1 MRTQDRHRK
10 DMVIIEMQNKQSDSE
25 ELNLPEALPDNQAGK
40 ANKTCTFIRYTP
52 EELKELVLAA
62 QAFDDKAIE
71 ALCEA
76 FKALVLRESHWPSI
90 IDRLGEYAVSIAWV
104 IFLELIKKYDDDDF
118 EHLPGLIRSYLH
130 YALVHAATN
139 RNTYNDELGFEEILN
154 AIGYSPMDKPTFKMA
169 YKQAYAT
176 LSDKEKIVLG
186 YCYNC
191 MFTQEE
197 TALMMGCD
205 ARTVRR
211 YKTIAL
217 NKLKKALA

>member
-1 MRTQDRHRK
+1 
-10 DMVIIEMQNKQSDSE
+10 MVIIEMQNKQSDSE

-62 QAFDDKAIE
+62 QAFDAKAIE
-71 ALCEA
+71 ALCNA
-76 FKALVLRESHWPSI
+76 FKPLVLRESYWPSI
-90 IDRLGEYAVSIAWV
+90 IDRLGEDAVSIAWV

-130 YALVHAATN
+130 FELVHAATN

>member
-1 MRTQDRHRK
+1 
-10 DMVIIEMQNKQSDSE
+10 MVIIEMQNKQSDSE
-25 ELNLPEALPDNQAGK
+25 ALNLSEALPDNQAGK

-62 QAFDDKAIE
+62 QAFDAKAIE
-71 ALCEA
+71 ALCNA
-76 FKALVLRESHWPSI
+76 FKPLVLRESHRPSI
-90 IDRLGEYAVSIAWV
+90 IDHLGEDAVSIAWV

>member
-1 MRTQDRHRK
+1 MTLS
-10 DMVIIEMQNKQSDSE
+10 IY
-25 ELNLPEALPDNQAGK
+25 PD
-40 ANKTCTFIRYTP
+40 
-52 EELKELVLAA
+52 
-62 QAFDDKAIE
+62 
-71 ALCEA
+71 
-76 FKALVLRESHWPSI
+76 
-90 IDRLGEYAVSIAWV
+90 
-104 IFLELIKKYDDDDF
+104 
-118 EHLPGLIRSYLH
+118 LPGLIRSYLH
-130 YALVHAATN
+130 FELVHAATN

>member
-76 FKALVLRESHWPSI
+76 FKPLVLRESHCPSI
-90 IDRLGEYAVSIAWV
+90 IDRLGEDAVSIAWV

>member
-1 MRTQDRHRK
+1 
-10 DMVIIEMQNKQSDSE
+10 MVIIEMQNNQSDSE
-25 ELNLPEALPDNQAGK
+25 ELNLPEALPDNQAAE
-40 ANKTCTFIRYTP
+40 ANQTCTFIRYTP

-76 FKALVLRESHWPSI
+76 FKPLVLRESHWPSI
-90 IDRLGEYAVSIAWV
+90 IDRLGEDAVSIAWV
-104 IFLELIKKYDDDDF
+104 IFLELIKRYDDDDF
-118 EHLPGLIRSYLH
+118 KHLPGLIRSYLH
-130 YALVHAATN
+130 FELVHAATD
-139 RNTYNDELGFEEILN
+139 RNTYNDELAFEDILN

-176 LSDKEKIVLG
+176 LSEKEKIVLG